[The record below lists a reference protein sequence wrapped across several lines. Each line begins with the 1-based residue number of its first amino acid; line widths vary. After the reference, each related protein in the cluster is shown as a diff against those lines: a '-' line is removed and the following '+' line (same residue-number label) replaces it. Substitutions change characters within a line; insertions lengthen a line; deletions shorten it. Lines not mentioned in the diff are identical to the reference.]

1 MPIENS
7 NKRPKWLKTSV
18 LRKVVIA
25 IVAAWIP
32 SLVAAAAGIPLSA
45 VLVLALIIS
54 GGVFRLLVNSEPW
67 K

>member
-7 NKRPKWLKTSV
+7 NKRPKWLNASV

-32 SLVAAAAGIPLSA
+32 ALVAAAAGIPLSA

-54 GGVFRLLVNSEPW
+54 GGVFRLLVNSEPS